1 MTMGLFDALV
11 PALVA
16 RFQIPP
22 SAAKG
27 AIACVVKAHAGDPVS
42 QQHIK
47 NAVNGPSALLPAVLS
62 ATYAAL
68 KSHPAFWTA
77 HYAAQARAVP
87 LHPSHPYAAH
97 IAANLARIGTTTV
110 SGHGHHGGGGGGHG
124 GGHHRAHGFGR
135 RGGGS
140 VVAVVDADPYY
151 SGPDY
156 ILSDEALLDAVE
168 SPGIYGG
175 PETAP
180 DWQKGGN

>member
-1 MTMGLFDALV
+1 MGLFDSLL
-11 PALVA
+11 PALSA
-16 RFQIPP
+16 KHQIPI
-22 SAAKG
+22 SAARG
-27 AIACVVKAHAGDPVS
+27 AIALVVKAHSGDPRS
-42 QQHIK
+42 QQAIRD
-47 NAVNGPSALLPAVLS
+47 AVHGVSPRLPAILS
-62 ATYAAL
+62 DAYAAL
-68 KSHPAFWTA
+68 KAHPAFWTA
-77 HYAAQARAVP
+77 HYAAKAKTDP

-97 IAANLARIGTTTV
+97 IAANLARILPATSV
-110 SGHGHHGGGGGGHG
+110 SGRGHHGG

-140 VVAVVDADPYY
+140 VVSVVEADPYY